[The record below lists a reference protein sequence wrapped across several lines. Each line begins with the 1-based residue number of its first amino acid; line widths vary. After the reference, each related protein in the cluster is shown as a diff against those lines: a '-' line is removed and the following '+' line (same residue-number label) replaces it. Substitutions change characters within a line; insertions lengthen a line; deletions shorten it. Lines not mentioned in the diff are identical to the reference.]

1 MGFKKLTHDERRSKN
16 LRRLSLGCFIG
27 AVSAFVVM
35 FIMPLPQFQKQLL
48 EINTWFTNI
57 ELYIAEFDKIAAFAL
72 IMFFFMFKMV
82 FGCIPFSVLFI
93 SAGLVFSPSIAIFVN
108 VIGFSLLIAIKF
120 LWGRKFGGGGLY
132 QLLLKSDTLSDF
144 MEFKGKGN
152 KWMLVVLRFVPF
164 APAGTIS
171 RAYGGTDMKLLPFI
185 SFSVLGFLPRLII
198 WSIIGCNAFDPF
210 TPAFLTPISMLLVI
224 SGVSLLLLD
233 ILFKLIRKDDKN
245 EKE

>member
-1 MGFKKLTHDERRSKN
+1 MSFKNLSAEEKRSRN
-16 LRRLSLGCFIG
+16 LRRLSVTCFIG
-27 AVSAFVVM
+27 SVCAVVTM
-35 FIMPLPQFQKQLL
+35 FLLTLPQFKNQITEVNNL
-48 EINTWFTNI
+48 FMNI
-57 ELYIAEFDKIAAFAL
+57 ELFIAEFDKIAAFAL

-93 SAGLVFSPSIAIFVN
+93 SAGLVFSPAIAIFVN

-152 KWMLVVLRFVPF
+152 RWMLVVLRFVPF

-171 RAYGGTDMKLLPFI
+171 RAYGGTDMKLFPFI
-185 SFSVLGFLPRLII
+185 GFSVLGFLPRLVI
-198 WSIIGCNAFDPF
+198 WSIIGCNVFDPF
-210 TPAFLTPISMLLVI
+210 TPAFLTPVSMLLIV

>member
-1 MGFKKLTHDERRSKN
+1 MSSKHTTDYQKRSKT
-16 LRRLSLGCFIG
+16 LRRLSVSCFVG
-27 AVSAFVVM
+27 AVCAVVIM
-35 FIMPLPQFQKQLL
+35 FLLTLTQFQHQIK

-57 ELYIAEFDKIAAFAL
+57 ELFIGEFDKLTAFAI

-93 SAGLVFSPSIAIFVN
+93 GSGLVFSTPLAIAVN
-108 VIGFSLLIAIKF
+108 VIGFSTLILIKF

-132 QLLLKSDTLSDF
+132 QLLIKSETLSDF
-144 MEFKGKGN
+144 MDFNGKGN

-171 RAYGGTDMKLLPFI
+171 RAYGGTDMKVAPFI
-185 SFSVLGFLPRLII
+185 GFSVLGFLPRLIS
-198 WSIIGCNAFDPF
+198 WSVIGCNVFDPF
-210 TPAFLTPISMLLVI
+210 TPRFLMPVAILLVI

-233 ILFKLIRKDDKN
+233 ILFKLIRKDDKY

>member
-1 MGFKKLTHDERRSKN
+1 MSFKNLTADEKRSRN
-16 LRRLSLGCFIG
+16 LRRLSVICFIG
-27 AVSAFVVM
+27 SVCAVIIM
-35 FIMPLPQFQKQLL
+35 FLLTLPQFKNQIA
-48 EINTWFTNI
+48 EINNLFTNI
-57 ELYIAEFDKIAAFAL
+57 ELFIAEFDKIAAFAL
-72 IMFFFMFKMV
+72 IIFFFMFKMV

-93 SAGLVFSPSIAIFVN
+93 SAGLVFSPSIAILVN

-144 MEFKGKGN
+144 MDFNGKGN

-171 RAYGGTDMKLLPFI
+171 RAYGGTDMKLTPFI
-185 SFSVLGFLPRLII
+185 AFSVLGFLPRLIS
-198 WSIIGCNAFDPF
+198 WSVIGCNVFDPF
-210 TPAFLTPISMLLVI
+210 TPAFLTPIAILLVI

-233 ILFKLIRKDDKN
+233 LLFKLIRKDDKN

>member
-1 MGFKKLTHDERRSKN
+1 MSFKNLTVDERRSRN
-16 LRRLSLGCFIG
+16 LRRLSVTCFIG
-27 AVSAFVVM
+27 SVCAVVTM
-35 FIMPLPQFQKQLL
+35 FLLTLPQFKKQIT
-48 EINTWFTNI
+48 EINNLFTNI

-72 IMFFFMFKMV
+72 IIFFFMFKMV

-93 SAGLVFSPSIAIFVN
+93 SAGLVFSPSIAILVN

-152 KWMLVVLRFVPF
+152 RWMLVVLRFVPF

-171 RAYGGTDMKLLPFI
+171 RAYGGTDMKLAPFI
-185 SFSVLGFLPRLII
+185 AFSVLGFLPRLVI

-210 TPAFLTPISMLLVI
+210 TPAFLTPISMLLIV
-224 SGVSLLLLD
+224 SGISLLLLD
-233 ILFKLIRKDDKN
+233 VLFKLIRKDDKN